1 MAALEPQYAVAFPT
15 TDKNFQPA
23 PRPRPPHLPFRRIS
37 LPSNTR
43 RESVVSVASFDS
55 LPEEG
60 ESSPGSPAI
69 PVVMRNVNPARRP
82 KVRPVSSNRKLV
94 RPLDDAKE
102 AKRRNVIQEFYETE
116 RAYVDG
122 LEMIYSSSQL
132 QSSQLRLWWTRV
144 TPGEAALESA
154 GQGKKYQRLRQ
165 RRLAVQDGSH
175 APVHDEEEDADAPII
190 ASLETSQ
197 PLLQRS
203 DLASVF
209 SNFVDIWNLH
219 RAFFASLSDFLSI
232 DASSSTL
239 LVDPP
244 PLSPVLLSHFPYLSL
259 YNPFVTAF
267 PSTISAMSNLATP
280 PTAAHSNP
288 HYSPAFSAYLLAQ
301 EADPRCGKLK
311 LRDWLLTIVQRCPRY
326 LLLLKDLIGCTDPDD
341 PEHAQLTAVHAL
353 VAKITLTLNTSI
365 HTHAQTLSLLAL
377 QRATPSL
384 PFQLIVPGRALIR
397 RGPLAHVERSEP
409 SRDREFLLFSDCIV
423 WLEAAEDGW
432 SGSGNNSNTNSPSG
446 NGSNP
451 NNLSP
456 VRPAMMRTR
465 SKSEAE
471 LPVRSEIDEVVG
483 GTRSALPPM
492 PLPLPPMPMPMQRKS
507 AYHHPVSRM
516 KRRRHASSG
525 TGDEGRWVYKGRVE
539 LVDLEVVVI
548 TPPRE
553 VGEERRFEV
562 LSPGGSFVLYADSET
577 ERDAWTEAI
586 RQTKSALFV
595 SLNAT
600 HPDSTLTS
608 SSSTSHLRRSLQAL
622 PFPPSDE
629 RLATLNEGPGKSGKR
644 HKRKGSKKV
653 ERRGRVEHWVPA
665 IWIPD
670 EKTEGCMR
678 CGRPFGWRR
687 RRHHCRLC
695 GRCVCA
701 SCSERTFFISDPNA
715 PRDDN
720 ASASKPARACNACYE
735 TVFPLLDD
743 PEDEEDADAAA
754 GSTRDPNSNTMS
766 DAHSNTMNSL
776 SNFPSWLSMPSLP
789 LAATPTTDPAA
800 LMAIDRD
807 RGGQHL
813 KLQSQK
819 YERLRRG
826 AANDFRANVSEDFL
840 RLGLHAVDG
849 NGSHVEMAGDRVRV
863 KSPPPRPR
871 SYHQILGDF
880 EEEEAK
886 YPRDARGGGRRGGG
900 RGRGW
905 DGIGGGTV
913 VVDLS
918 EPRKED
924 TARRNKRFSLP
935 AVALQTTSVTART
948 QTQVVLEGRSG
959 TRGGGGAGGGD
970 GRVPARAK
978 RFSLVLGTR
987 THVHKPQHSEAG
999 GAQGGRIEEDQ
1010 AGELGKGLAA
1020 GKLSELLSRQRGH
1033 RIA

>member
-1 MAALEPQYAVAFPT
+1 MAALESSYVVAFPT
-15 TDKNFQPA
+15 TDKNYQPA

-60 ESSPGSPAI
+60 DSPSSPSL
-69 PVVMRNVNPARRP
+69 PVVMRNVNPRKRS
-82 KVRPVSSNRKLV
+82 KVRPVSSNRRLPK
-94 RPLDDAKE
+94 PLDVARE
-102 AKRRNVIQEFYETE
+102 AKRRKVIQEFYETE

-122 LEMIYSSSQL
+122 LEMIYSHFL
-132 QSSQLRLWWTRV
+132 T
-144 TPGEAALESA
+144 
-154 GQGKKYQRLRQ
+154 
-165 RRLAVQDGSH
+165 
-175 APVHDEEEDADAPII
+175 PII
-190 ASLETSQ
+190 TSLETPQ

-219 RAFFASLSDFLSI
+219 RAFFASLSDLLSI
-232 DASSSTL
+232 DASSSTPTL
-239 LVDPP
+239 LADPP

-267 PSTISAMSNLATP
+267 PSTISSMSNLVSP
-280 PTAAHSNP
+280 PTARHPNP
-288 HYSPAFSAYLLAQ
+288 QYSPAFAAYLLAR
-301 EADPRCGKLK
+301 EADPRCARLK

-326 LLLLKDLIGCTDPDD
+326 LLLLKDLVGCTDPDD

-377 QRATPSL
+377 QRATPTL
-384 PFQLIVPGRALIR
+384 PFQLIVPGRALVR
-397 RGPLAHVERSEP
+397 RGPLAHLEQSAP
-409 SRDREFLLFSDCIV
+409 PRDREFLLFSDCIV
-423 WLEAAEDGW
+423 WLEAEDGN
-432 SGSGNNSNTNSPSG
+432 STSSAGASVLSTGSGASNAS
-446 NGSNP
+446 
-451 NNLSP
+451 LSP
-456 VRPAMMRTR
+456 TRPAMVRTR

-471 LPVRSEIDEVVG
+471 LP
-483 GTRSALPPM
+483 TRSALATHSALPAPV
-492 PLPLPPMPMPMQRKS
+492 PLLAARKS

-525 TGDEGRWVYKGRVE
+525 GGAGEEGRWVYKGRAE
-539 LVDLEVVVI
+539 LVDLEVV
-548 TPPRE
+548 PSAGRE
-553 VGEERRFEV
+553 EGEERRFEV
-562 LSPGGSFVLYADSET
+562 LSPGASFVLYADSEE
-577 ERDAWTEAI
+577 ERDAWTSAI
-586 RQTKSALFV
+586 RQTKAQLFV

-608 SSSTSHLRRSLQAL
+608 SASTAHLRRSLQAL

-629 RLATLNEGPGKSGKR
+629 RLATLRQGNDKSGGGKGG
-644 HKRKGSKKV
+644 KGSKKL

-701 SCSERTFFISDPNA
+701 ACSERTFFISDPNA
-715 PRDDN
+715 N
-720 ASASKPARACNACYE
+720 AREESSKPARACNACYE

-743 PEDEEDADAAA
+743 PHENEDATMLDSAH
-754 GSTRDPNSNTMS
+754 SNNTMS
-766 DAHSNTMNSL
+766 SL

-789 LAATPTTDPAA
+789 LANTNTTEA
-800 LMAIDRD
+800 LMALD
-807 RGGQHL
+807 RGASQ
-813 KLQSQK
+813 QRTQQK

-826 AANDFRANVSEDFL
+826 AESSYAASAVD
-840 RLGLHAVDG
+840 LGLGRGLHPEDEM
-849 NGSHVEMAGDRVRV
+849 SYSSYVEMAGERVRV
-863 KSPPPRPR
+863 RSPPPRPR
-871 SYHQILGDF
+871 SYHQLLEDF
-880 EEEEAK
+880 EGITAAVQEDAEEGD
-886 YPRDARGGGRRGGG
+886 DAYAASGARPQ
-900 RGRGW
+900 
-905 DGIGGGTV
+905 TV
-913 VVDLS
+913 VHLNEN
-918 EPRKED
+918 EPERRNED

-948 QTQVVLEGRSG
+948 QQVPARER
-959 TRGGGGAGGGD
+959 D
-970 GRVPARAK
+970 GRVPVRMK

-987 THVHKPQHSEAG
+987 PHLHGGKAQHQSEA
-999 GAQGGRIEEDQ
+999 GGRIEEEG
-1010 AGELGKGLAA
+1010 ALGRGVAA
-1020 GKLSELLSRQRGH
+1020 GKLSELLGRGQR
-1033 RIA
+1033 AS

>member
-1 MAALEPQYAVAFPT
+1 MTALESSYVVAFPT

-23 PRPRPPHLPFRRIS
+23 PRPRPPYLPFRRIS

-60 ESSPGSPAI
+60 DSLSSPSLPA
-69 PVVMRNVNPARRP
+69 VMRNVNPGRRP
-82 KVRPVSSNRKLV
+82 KARPVSSNRRLA
-94 RPLDDAKE
+94 RPLDDARE

-116 RAYVDG
+116 KTYVDG
-122 LEMIYSSSQL
+122 LEMIYSHFL
-132 QSSQLRLWWTRV
+132 T
-144 TPGEAALESA
+144 
-154 GQGKKYQRLRQ
+154 
-165 RRLAVQDGSH
+165 
-175 APVHDEEEDADAPII
+175 PII
-190 ASLETSQ
+190 TSLETPQ

-219 RAFFASLSDFLSI
+219 RAFFASLTDLLSI

-267 PSTISAMSNLATP
+267 PSTISSMANLASP
-280 PTAAHSNP
+280 PTANHPNP
-288 HYSPAFSAYLLAQ
+288 HYSPAFAAYLLAR
-301 EADPRCGKLK
+301 EADPRCGRLK

-326 LLLLKDLIGCTDPDD
+326 LLLLKDLIACTDPDD
-341 PEHAQLTAVHAL
+341 PEHTQLTAVHAL

-397 RGPLAHVERSEP
+397 RGPLSHVELSAP
-409 SRDREFLLFSDCIV
+409 PRDREFLLFSDCMV
-423 WLEAAEDGW
+423 WLEAEDG
-432 SGSGNNSNTNSPSG
+432 NSNSLSP
-446 NGSNP
+446 
-451 NNLSP
+451 SP
-456 VRPAMMRTR
+456 VRPTMVRTR

-471 LPVRSEIDEVVG
+471 LPTRNDSGDIVG
-483 GTRSALPPM
+483 GTRSALP
-492 PLPLPPMPMPMQRKS
+492 LPPARKS
-507 AYHHPVSRM
+507 VYHHPVSRM

-525 TGDEGRWVYKGRVE
+525 TGEEGRWIYKGRVE
-539 LVDLEVVVI
+539 LVDLEVVV

-562 LSPGGSFVLYADSET
+562 LSPEGSFVLYAESEE
-577 ERDAWTEAI
+577 ERDEWTTAM
-586 RQTKSALFV
+586 RQTKAQLFV

-629 RLATLNEGPGKSGKR
+629 RLTTLRQGKSKGK
-644 HKRKGSKKV
+644 KL

-701 SCSERTFFISDPNA
+701 SCSDRTFFISDPNA
-715 PRDDN
+715 RED
-720 ASASKPARACNACYE
+720 SSKPARACNACYE
-735 TVFPLLDD
+735 TVFPLLDSP
-743 PEDEEDADAAA
+743 PEDDEGDAEPRSMLD
-754 GSTRDPNSNTMS
+754 SNTMS
-766 DAHSNTMNSL
+766 SL

-789 LAATPTTDPAA
+789 LASTTDA
-800 LMAIDRD
+800 LMAIDR
-807 RGGQHL
+807 GQ
-813 KLQSQK
+813 QRQQNQK

-826 AANDFRANVSEDFL
+826 DASEF
-840 RLGLHAVDG
+840 LGLHPQDG
-849 NGSHVEMAGDRVRV
+849 SDMSHVEMAGERVRV

-871 SYHQILGDF
+871 SYHQILEDF
-880 EEEEAK
+880 E
-886 YPRDARGGGRRGGG
+886 DARSGVTS
-900 RGRGW
+900 
-905 DGIGGGTV
+905 TV
-913 VVDLS
+913 QEDEEDEEYSSGSRPQTVVDLS
-918 EPRKED
+918 DGPPQRRKED
-924 TARRNKRFSLP
+924 TVRRNKRFSLP

-948 QTQVVLEGRSG
+948 QQVQEGRH
-959 TRGGGGAGGGD
+959 RD
-970 GRVPARAK
+970 GQPPVRTK
-978 RFSLVLGTR
+978 RFSLVLGSR
-987 THVHKPQHSEAG
+987 PHFSKSEIG
-999 GAQGGRIEEDQ
+999 GAPKGRIEEEDS
-1010 AGELGKGLAA
+1010 ELGRGVAA
-1020 GKLSELLSRQRGH
+1020 GKLSELLGRH
-1033 RIA
+1033 RTP